1 MRQEVGLFLQV
12 LGMCSFAITQPLL
25 DIMGRSPETFVF
37 RNATPARIVLFALV
51 VALVPALILST
62 LGVTRLLGPRV
73 RRATH
78 LALLGV
84 LASVVVIQVV
94 KTTTSLRNT
103 ALVVVALTAG
113 GTVVWLSARVRAV
126 GMWMRWA
133 ALSSVAFVLLF
144 LVVSPVSKLL
154 RTSEAGAAARGVQ
167 PVPVVML
174 VLDELPLASLVDA
187 SGEINRALYPNFA
200 ELASRST
207 WYRNYTASETFT
219 RYAIPTMLTGNSVK
233 DRSKGVL
240 AADHPD
246 NIFSLLARSHRLE
259 VVETIT
265 ALCPPQECRSADIEA
280 GGADDE
286 GLRALVSDAVLVW
299 KELSLPGESTRDIT
313 TQFAEPQDDEGS
325 SRDGYMLGEQPLTAF
340 LEPMAPAERAV
351 FHYLHVLLPHVPW
364 RTFPTGV
371 EYQVLRGR
379 DDLPVV
385 EDTVSRPWVE
395 DPSPVKLA
403 RKRHVYQLQYTD
415 LLLGRMID
423 RLHEVGM
430 FDDALVIVTAD
441 HGVGLHAGRERK
453 LATRENMHEV
463 YWVPLFIK
471 ARHQRRGI
479 VDNSNLMAV
488 DLLPTIADMLGTE
501 VPWKTQGRSALD
513 PAFDRGPVKSIVR
526 RPGEWDELPQTT
538 LSIAT
543 RTAQRRMRR
552 EAVAIPDCGGV
563 GCTALAGP
571 RSSLVGERL
580 RNLAVEGGSHLSA
593 TLALPRTL
601 GAADREALPALVLGT
616 LRDAD
621 EREIDE
627 VAVALNGRI
636 VGTSRT
642 WTQNGEAG
650 WFGVLAPET
659 LVRPERNDLRLFEL
673 SGSILR
679 PIRIAG

>member
-1 MRQEVGLFLQV
+1 MQQEVGFFLQV

-37 RNATPARIVLFALV
+37 RNATPERIVLFALV
-51 VALVPALILST
+51 VALVPAVTLST
-62 LGVTRLLGPRV
+62 LAVTRLLGPRV

-78 LALLGV
+78 LALLGI

-103 ALVVVALTAG
+103 PLVVVAVIAG

-126 GMWMRWA
+126 GMWMRWG

-144 LVVSPVSKLL
+144 LLLSPVSKLL
-154 RTSEAGAAARGVQ
+154 RTSEAGAAARGVK
-167 PVPVVML
+167 PVPIVML
-174 VLDELPLASLVDA
+174 VLDELPLASLIDA
-187 SGEINRALYPNFA
+187 SGEINHALYPNFA

-246 NIFSLLARSHRLE
+246 NIFSLLAKSHRLE

-265 ALCPPQECRSADIEA
+265 ALCPPQECRSAEIEA
-280 GGADDE
+280 GGTDDE

-299 KELSLPGESTRDIT
+299 MELSLPGESTRDIT

-385 EDTVSRPWVE
+385 GDTVSRPWVE

-403 RKRHVYQLQYTD
+403 RKRHVFQLQYTD

-453 LATRENMHEV
+453 LAMRANMHEV

-471 ARHQRRGI
+471 APHQRRGI
-479 VDNSNLMAV
+479 VDNRNLMAV
-488 DLLPTIADMLGTE
+488 DLLPTMADMLGTE
-501 VPWKTQGRSALD
+501 VPWKTEGRSALD

-526 RPGEWDELPQTT
+526 RPGEWDESPEAT

-571 RSSLVGERL
+571 RSSLVGEWL
-580 RNLAVEGGSHLSA
+580 RNLAVEGRSHLSA

-601 GAADREALPALVLGT
+601 RAADREALPALVLGT
-616 LRDAD
+616 LRDAE
-621 EREIDE
+621 EREVDE

-650 WFGVLAPET
+650 WFGVLAPQT
-659 LVRPERNDLRLFEL
+659 LVRPERNELRLFEL

-679 PIRIAG
+679 SIRIAG